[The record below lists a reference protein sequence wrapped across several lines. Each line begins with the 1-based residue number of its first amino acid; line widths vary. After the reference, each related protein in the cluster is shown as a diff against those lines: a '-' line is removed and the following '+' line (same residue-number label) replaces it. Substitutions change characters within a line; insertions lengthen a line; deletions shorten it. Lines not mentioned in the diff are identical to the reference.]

1 VKDYQRMS
9 GWDARKFLGGPRR
22 CEREFE
28 IWDLKS
34 QKMNGLAE
42 ARFGMELEVVFGQRV
57 GMGNA

>member
-1 VKDYQRMS
+1 MS